1 MRLTDKMDKAVDA
14 GDEDRL
20 WQAFLSRDRNLD
32 GAVVC
37 AVRSTRIYC
46 RPTCPARR
54 PDRSQVSFFRT
65 PGEAK
70 EAGFRACLRCLP
82 DRPETDACLVAAACD
97 FVDSYAET
105 QGTLPTAAEVG
116 EALGLS
122 AGRLNGL
129 FRREMGLTL
138 SQFARG
144 NRMKRFKALVRD
156 GSRVSD
162 AIYDAGFGSSSRL
175 YENSSEEL
183 GMTPAT
189 YRKGGAGTTI
199 HYIVRDSALGGLLVA
214 GTASGVCAVKLG
226 DDANPLIEELGHEF
240 PAATLVQVHAGHP
253 EQRQRSDKPGTG
265 SGNLDGWAQALLEY
279 LDGGR
284 RDIDLPLDVVATAF
298 QWRVWRQLQAI
309 PPGETRTYQQLAED
323 LEHPRASRAVGR
335 ACATNPVAPII
346 PCHRALRKDGGL
358 GGYRWGLHRKET
370 LLEMERKQS
379 EPGGQAP
386 SETSP
391 GKSG

>member
-1 MRLTDKMDKAVDA
+1 MRLMDKTVDA

-65 PGEAK
+65 PGEARA
-70 EAGFRACLRCLP
+70 AGFRACLRCLP
-82 DRPETDACLVAAACD
+82 DRPETDAGLVAAACD

-105 QGTLPTAAEVG
+105 QGALPTAAEVG
-116 EALGLS
+116 EAMGLS
-122 AGRLNGL
+122 VGRLNGL
-129 FRREMGLTL
+129 FRKEMGLTL
-138 SQFARG
+138 AQYARG
-144 NRMKRFKALVRD
+144 NRLKRFKALVRD
-156 GSRVSD
+156 GPRVSD
-162 AIYDAGFGSSSRL
+162 ATYDAGFGSSSRL
-175 YENSSEEL
+175 YENSTEEL

-199 HYIVRDSALGGLLVA
+199 CYIVRDSALGGLLVA

-226 DDANPLIEELGHEF
+226 DHAKSLVDELRQEF
-240 PAATLVQVHAGHP
+240 PAASLLPVDP
-253 EQRQRSDKPGTG
+253 DDDTG
-265 SGNLDGWAQALLEY
+265 EYRNLQGWVSSLMLY
-279 LDGGR
+279 LDGR
-284 RDIDLPLDVVATAF
+284 NTEIDLPLDVVATAF

-309 PPGETRTYQQLAED
+309 PPGETRTYQQLAEE

-358 GGYRWGLHRKET
+358 AGYRWGLQRKET
-370 LLEMERKQS
+370 LLEMERRQS
-379 EPGGQAP
+379 GLGGQAP
-386 SETSP
+386 PETSS
-391 GKSG
+391 GKSE